1 MNKKRFLAFNLSNLK
16 EVLKSIGIS
25 VDINNSKVIIRGDA
39 VNVMLGKEV
48 ITAFNRGFDEDSSKL
63 LLNED
68 YFLEIILLDSY
79 TKNKKRMIKLKGR
92 IIGRDGSIKA
102 KIERTTNTKISV
114 FGKTISIIGKY
125 DEVDKAKRI
134 INKILSGK
142 SLSVAFGSINYG
154 WRNIWCCRGNCSE
167 TKEY

>member
-1 MNKKRFLAFNLSNLK
+1 MEEEILMNKKRFLAFNSSNLK
-16 EVLKSIGIS
+16 EALKSIGIS
-25 VDINNSKVIIRGDA
+25 VDINNGKVIIRGDA
-39 VNVMLGKEV
+39 VNVMLAKEV
-48 ITAFNRGFDEDSSKL
+48 ITAFNRGFDEDASKL

-142 SLSVAFGSINYG
+142 SLSIAFGSINYG
-154 WRNIWCCRGNCSE
+154 
-167 TKEY
+167 

>member
-1 MNKKRFLAFNLSNLK
+1 MEEEILMNKKRFLAFNLSNLK

-48 ITAFNRGFDEDSSKL
+48 ITAFNRGFDEDASKL

-102 KIERTTNTKISV
+102 KIERSTNTKISV

-154 WRNIWCCRGNCSE
+154 
-167 TKEY
+167 